1 MNSII
6 AIGRLTHDPELRY
19 TPNTGTPVGQ
29 FNVAVSSGKKDKE
42 GKEITDFLPVRCWGK
57 TAENCANYL
66 GKGALVAVAGAM
78 KIDQYDKDGEKRR
91 FAYISANRVQFLQTK
106 KDGQSTSTTSTNM
119 DDEKVQFNP
128 SFGLDPQGFEAIDD
142 EDIPF

>member
-1 MNSII
+1 MNNII

-29 FNVAVSSGKKDKE
+29 FNIAVGSGKKDKE

-66 GKGALVAVAGAM
+66 SKGALVAVGGAM
-78 KIDQYDKDGEKRR
+78 KIDSYDKDGEKKR

-106 KDGQSTSTTSTNM
+106 KDGQQVNSNSSVV
-119 DDEKVQFNP
+119 DESNVQFNP
-128 SFGLDPQGFEAIDD
+128 SFGFDPQGFEAIDD